1 VLGTLNSFLI
11 RYQWSMIVTVLT
23 HRYIIKLLALA
34 TLGEAKP
41 KMAKI
46 SRLIRNLWPLTVTV
60 LIHRYLIN
68 LLALA
73 TLGEAS
79 QIEMVLFLLLHPR

>member
-1 VLGTLNSFLI
+1 
-11 RYQWSMIVTVLT
+11 MIVTVIT
-23 HRYIIKLLALA
+23 HRYKNKLLALA

-41 KMAKI
+41 KITKV
-46 SRLIRNLWPLTVTV
+46 SRLNRNLWPLTVTV

-73 TLGEAS
+73 TLGEAK
-79 QIEMVLFLLLHPR
+79 QIEITLFLLLHPR